1 MQDRDSVDV
10 QSFLN
15 EHRFSGFQW
24 MIFGL
29 CFVIVLLDGFDT
41 AAIGFI
47 APSLLKEW
55 GVARPALGPVLRA
68 ALFGLAGGARAAGPR
83 ADWRGRKTLLVTAV
97 LVFGVAC
104 LASSF
109 AQSLDQLTILRFLT

>member
-29 CFVIVLLDGFDT
+29 CFVIVLLDGWPEQVRLIASRKAGLRVIQVDARESATAT
-41 AAIGFI
+41 AAD
-47 APSLLKEW
+47 EW
-55 GVARPALGPVLRA
+55 HRGYELHRAMQRTFFQGGNAELGGYD
-68 ALFGLAGGARAAGPR
+68 FY
-83 ADWRGRKTLLVTAV
+83 
-97 LVFGVAC
+97 
-104 LASSF
+104 
-109 AQSLDQLTILRFLT
+109 Q